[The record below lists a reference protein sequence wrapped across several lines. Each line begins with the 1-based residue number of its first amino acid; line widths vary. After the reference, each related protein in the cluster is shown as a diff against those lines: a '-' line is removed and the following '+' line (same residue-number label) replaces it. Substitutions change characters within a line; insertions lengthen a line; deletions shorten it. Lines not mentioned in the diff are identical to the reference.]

1 MNVIVT
7 DVAADFGLD
16 ALSDLFVASDRGD
29 AAYGS
34 VAAAVAAVLVDDDDE
49 DKADESAAMELPT
62 SGDGRRDIGCVVVEV
77 LVISAFVVILRWST
91 YRANRFSS
99 ATKRRCSTLDFLSSA
114 KTRLRSTRLDSGWP
128 MGGSAASMLPWPN
141 A

>member
-7 DVAADFGLD
+7 DDAADFGLD

-29 AAYGS
+29 AAYAS
-34 VAAAVAAVLVDDDDE
+34 IAAAVAAVLVDDDDE
-49 DKADESAAMELPT
+49 DKTDESAAMELPT

-77 LVISAFVVILRWST
+77 LVISAFVIILRGST

-99 ATKRRCSTLDFLSSA
+99 ATKRRCSTWTFIERKNTA
-114 KTRLRSTRLDSGWP
+114 RSTRLDSGWP
-128 MGGSAASMLPWPN
+128 MVVA
-141 A
+141 